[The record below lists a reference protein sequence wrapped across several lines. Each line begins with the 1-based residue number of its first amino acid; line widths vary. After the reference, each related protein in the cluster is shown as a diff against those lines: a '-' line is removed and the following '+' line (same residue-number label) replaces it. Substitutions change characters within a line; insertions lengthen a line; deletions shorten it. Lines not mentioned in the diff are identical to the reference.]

1 MQHAT
6 CMIIYFNIKQNIII
20 IIMYNYYKIN
30 YTETTYNNNK
40 LNYKMCYA
48 LLHYVIA
55 CLSCYSF
62 TERIT
67 RIGI

>member
-1 MQHAT
+1 
-6 CMIIYFNIKQNIII
+6 
-20 IIMYNYYKIN
+20 MYNYYKIN